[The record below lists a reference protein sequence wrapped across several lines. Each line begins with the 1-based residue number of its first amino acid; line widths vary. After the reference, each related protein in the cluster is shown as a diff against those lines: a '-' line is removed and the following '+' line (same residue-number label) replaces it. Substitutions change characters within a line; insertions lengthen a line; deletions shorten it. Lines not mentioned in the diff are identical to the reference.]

1 MRFDNLSDLPE
12 WDDNEF
18 NDEAEEGERW
28 KPNPTKDACKA
39 MYMQW
44 QQVMMMLKGALE
56 TMQVK
61 DEPEEAEMPVD
72 FWDDYKQTII
82 GDAYEVAVKI
92 KSSEVGLYT
101 IRMENASIIRKNA
114 QYIYSSLLTL
124 MIENVIEESY
134 VRAIRSEIDT
144 FRELIK
150 QWVATFQKDEY
161 IDEWG
166 LFI

>member
-1 MRFDNLSDLPE
+1 MRLDNLSDLPA
-12 WDDNEF
+12 WDDDEF
-18 NDEAEEGERW
+18 NDGENEGEAW

-39 MYMQW
+39 MYLQW

-61 DEPEEAEMPVD
+61 EEPGEADMPLD

-92 KSSEVGLYT
+92 KSSEAGLYI

-124 MIENVIEESY
+124 MIENVIEEPY
-134 VRAIRSEIDT
+134 VSAIRSEIDV
-144 FRELIK
+144 FRELFK

-161 IDEWG
+161 VDEWG

>member
-144 FRELIK
+144 FRELFK

>member
-1 MRFDNLSDLPE
+1 MRFDNLSDLPA
-12 WDDNEF
+12 WDDDEF
-18 NDEAEEGERW
+18 NDGENEGEAW

-39 MYMQW
+39 MYLQW

-61 DEPEEAEMPVD
+61 EDPEEAEMPLD

-82 GDAYEVAVKI
+82 GDAYEIAVKI
-92 KSSEVGLYT
+92 KSSEAGLYI

-134 VRAIRSEIDT
+134 VRAIRSEIDE
-144 FRELIK
+144 FRELFK
-150 QWVATFQKDEY
+150 QWVASFQKDEY

>member
-1 MRFDNLSDLPE
+1 MRFDNLSDLPA
-12 WDDNEF
+12 WDDDEF
-18 NDEAEEGERW
+18 NDGENEGGAW

-39 MYMQW
+39 MYLQW

-61 DEPEEAEMPVD
+61 EDPGEAEMPLD

-82 GDAYEVAVKI
+82 GDAYEIAVKI
-92 KSSEVGLYT
+92 KSSEAGLYI

-134 VRAIRSEIDT
+134 VSAIRSEIDE
-144 FRELIK
+144 FRELFK
-150 QWVATFQKDEY
+150 QWVASFQKDEY
-161 IDEWG
+161 TDEWG

>member
-61 DEPEEAEMPVD
+61 DESEEAEMPVD

-144 FRELIK
+144 FRELFK